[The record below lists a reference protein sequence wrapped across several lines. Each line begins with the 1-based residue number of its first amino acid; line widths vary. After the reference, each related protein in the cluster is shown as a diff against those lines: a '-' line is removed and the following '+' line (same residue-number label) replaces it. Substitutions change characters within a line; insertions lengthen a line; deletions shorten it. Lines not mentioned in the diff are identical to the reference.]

1 MTADLCPCATREG
14 APPRARNH
22 KGLCWWRRERLAGKA
37 PRVAP
42 MLPAGGYTAAQQL
55 EDALALL
62 LEIVELGR
70 RAVERAK
77 REGVLR

>member
-1 MTADLCPCATREG
+1 
-14 APPRARNH
+14 
-22 KGLCWWRRERLAGKA
+22 
-37 PRVAP
+37 